1 MAIKEETM
9 MAIKEET
16 TMADGENK
24 HSGCE
29 LLKLTRR
36 TTGIGPRL
44 PTSTTTHSQE
54 LEGETARGGQTID
67 GARCENGGWKTHH
80 NARKNAGG
88 GDTQRRGHGAWQ
100 NRAKANH
107 VARQRR
113 EAFTQGKSH

>member
-9 MAIKEET
+9 MAIKEEP

-29 LLKLTRR
+29 LLKLNRR
-36 TTGIGPRL
+36 TTGVGPRL

-67 GARCENGGWKTHH
+67 RERCENGGWKTHH
-80 NARKNAGG
+80 DRSSN
-88 GDTQRRGHGAWQ
+88 TLL
-100 NRAKANH
+100 
-107 VARQRR
+107 
-113 EAFTQGKSH
+113 